1 MEIVLLAGFLSVAV
15 FLYYLMSRLDND
27 LGRIRSSTEKTER
40 CHLMIAVSSLYA
52 IQFVLDT
59 YNDIK
64 RDYPNL
70 EVTIFLANN
79 RRSLSILYVERPIWL
94 SFLLKHGPACVW
106 KPHSSSLSRG
116 LCVLTNPASCSSL

>member
-15 FLYYLMSRLDND
+15 FLYYLMSRLDSD

-79 RRSLSILYVERPIWL
+79 RRSLSILYVERPI
-94 SFLLKHGPACVW
+94 
-106 KPHSSSLSRG
+106 
-116 LCVLTNPASCSSL
+116 

>member
-70 EVTIFLANN
+70 EVT
-79 RRSLSILYVERPIWL
+79 RSLSILHVERPIWL